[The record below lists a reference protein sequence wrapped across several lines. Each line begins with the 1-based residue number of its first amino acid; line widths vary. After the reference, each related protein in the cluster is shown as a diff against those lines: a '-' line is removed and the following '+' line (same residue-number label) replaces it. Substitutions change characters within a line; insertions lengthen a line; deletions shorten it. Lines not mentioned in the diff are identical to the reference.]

1 MINKVSTM
9 SNGVKKILNT
19 MLKKPYII
27 IIIGIVLYFVIFSY
41 ISVWKYQNFQYNG
54 MDLAIINQ
62 AFFNSTQGD
71 WLASS
76 IHPPSYLGDHF
87 TPILFLLLPIY
98 LLFKS
103 PVTILILQT
112 AALALA
118 AWPLYLITKKV
129 LSKNWALFIS
139 LAWLSNPLVQNVNLF
154 EFHFLPFAAF
164 FIFWTFYFYQNKK
177 FLPFILFGFLALLV
191 REDVSFIIVM
201 FGILAI
207 FDKQKIK
214 WIITPIILSALYFII
229 AIKLS
234 SWIAPSEQ
242 YKFLLYYSWIGGSW
256 FEIIKNILLHPWIL
270 LPKIFSPGSII
281 VALGLLLPSAY
292 LPLLKPKYLLLSS
305 LIYLQLVIGVGWNWL
320 AMILYT
326 QYSSLLLPGIFIATI
341 FGIERL
347 FKINFKNEV
356 VQAIFQER
364 RLVVMAIVGTLIYT
378 TMLMGPLPG
387 SALKIAKNGHIAPET
402 QLKNLLLAQV
412 PTNAPVSATY
422 AFLTPLSSRDN
433 ITSLNYVFLG
443 KQQFLFN
450 DYELPA
456 DTQYL
461 LIDFQDLLTY
471 QLQYDNNL
479 FFQQQYD
486 YGINNWPNV
495 LKNFGLIDIKNS
507 YGLFQKGQKNK
518 FELINTFNQPPEIT
532 FAGNLSGDTN
542 IKFIG
547 HNKLGNNLQLF
558 WRQDSPINKNYYIKL
573 KIITD
578 DVIQYTKIY
587 PLGYGLL
594 TSAEVKNKK
603 IIQTNYW
610 LEFMDDMP
618 NTDYVVDIDLIEI
631 INGGVEV
638 DALRGTENVI
648 DTEITIAEN
657 ILSTTF
663 NL

>member
-1 MINKVSTM
+1 M
-9 SNGVKKILNT
+9 SSGVKKILKT
-19 MLKKPYII
+19 VIKKQYLII
-27 IIIGIVLYFVIFSY
+27 IFAIILYFIVFSY
-41 ISVWKYQNFQYNG
+41 ISVWKYQNFQYNS

-98 LLFKS
+98 ILFQS
-103 PVTILILQT
+103 PITILILQT

-191 REDVSFIIVM
+191 REDVAFVVAM
-201 FGILAI
+201 FGVLAI
-207 FDKQKIK
+207 FDKRKIK
-214 WIITPIILSALYFII
+214 WLVTPIILSVLYFIF

-256 FEIIKNILLHPWIL
+256 LEIIKNILLHPWIL

-347 FKINFKNEV
+347 FKINFKNEIAR
-356 VQAIFQER
+356 AIFQEKK
-364 RLVVMAIVGTLIYT
+364 LVVMAIIGTLIYT
-378 TMLMGPLPG
+378 AVLMGPLPG
-387 SALKIAKNGHIAPET
+387 SVLTIAKNGQIAPET
-402 QLKNLLLAQV
+402 KLKNLLLAQV
-412 PTNAPVSATY
+412 PTNASVGATY
-422 AFLTPLSSRDN
+422 GFLSPLSTRQN
-433 ITSLNYVFLG
+433 IASLNYVFLG
-443 KQQFLFN
+443 KQQFLFD
-450 DYELPA
+450 DYELPE

-479 FFQQQYD
+479 FFKQQYN
-486 YGINNWPNV
+486 YGIKNWPNV

-518 FELINTFNQPPEIT
+518 FELIKTFDQLPKIT
-532 FAGNLSGDTN
+532 FAGNLSGDAS

-547 HNKLGNNLQLF
+547 YNKLGNNLQLF

-573 KIITD
+573 NIITD
-578 DVIQYTKIY
+578 EVIRYTKIY

-594 TSAEVKNKK
+594 TSSEVKNKK

-610 LEFMDDMP
+610 LEFKDSLP
-618 NTDYVVDIDLIEI
+618 GSGYKIDIDLIEI
-631 INGGVEV
+631 IEGGVEI
-638 DALRGTENVI
+638 DALRGTKNVI
-648 DTEITIAEN
+648 DSEITIAKN
-657 ILSTTF
+657 ILSENF
-663 NL
+663 NF